1 MSSNAAVWI
10 VLSVQCATFV
20 ALGALFIARGDWRL
34 GAAQLLLA
42 AVQGVIYS

>member
-1 MSSNAAVWI
+1 VIHAILAI
-10 VLSVQCATFV
+10 QCLTFL
-20 ALGALFIARGDWRL
+20 ALGAWFLGAGHWRL